1 MGERE
6 SKKQWDAENTERVS
20 LKLNKN
26 TDADILEAIDKAP
39 KQTEIKRL
47 IREGMKKAH
56 EMTKED
62 SMRVFGEL
70 SDRDKVLYVDMIR
83 MYRGFD
89 SVDRAAILAF
99 ATAIQNGSSTEEARK
114 IANDIRRS
122 NGKQIDESEEWT

>member
-47 IREGMKKAH
+47 VREALNNAKSMTQESADRELDAMTQERYKAFTKLLRAYMKLDTIDKAA
-56 EMTKED
+56 
-62 SMRVFGEL
+62 V
-70 SDRDKVLYVDMIR
+70 
-83 MYRGFD
+83 
-89 SVDRAAILAF
+89 LAF
-99 ATAIQNGSSTEEARK
+99 ATAIQNGSTVEEARQ

-122 NGKQIDESEEWT
+122 NGKADIESWE

>member
-26 TDADILEAIDKAP
+26 TDADIIKALDNTP

-47 IREGMKKAH
+47 VREALESAKSMTQKSADRELNAMTQERYIAFTKLLRAYMKFDAIDKAA
-56 EMTKED
+56 
-62 SMRVFGEL
+62 V
-70 SDRDKVLYVDMIR
+70 
-83 MYRGFD
+83 
-89 SVDRAAILAF
+89 LAF
-99 ATAIQNGSSTEEARK
+99 ATAIQNGSTVEEARQ

-122 NGKQIDESEEWT
+122 NGKADIESWE

>member
-26 TDADILEAIDKAP
+26 TDADIIKALDNAP

-47 IREGMKKAH
+47 IREGMKKAD

-70 SDRDKVLYVDMIR
+70 SDRDKVLYVELIR
-83 MYRGFD
+83 SYRKMD
-89 SVDRAAILAF
+89 SVDKAAALAF
-99 ATAIQNGSSTEEARK
+99 ATAIHNGSSAEEARE

-122 NGKQIDESEEWT
+122 NGKQVDESEE

>member
-26 TDADILEAIDKAP
+26 TDADIIKALDNAP

-47 IREGMKKAH
+47 VREALENAKSMTQESADRELNAMTEERYKALTKLLRAYMKLDAIDKAA
-56 EMTKED
+56 
-62 SMRVFGEL
+62 V
-70 SDRDKVLYVDMIR
+70 
-83 MYRGFD
+83 
-89 SVDRAAILAF
+89 LAF
-99 ATAIQNGSSTEEARK
+99 ATAIQNGSTVEEARQ

-122 NGKQIDESEEWT
+122 NGKTDIESWE

>member
-47 IREGMKKAH
+47 VREALENAKSMTQESADRELNAMTQERYKAFTKLLRAYMKLDAIDKAA
-56 EMTKED
+56 
-62 SMRVFGEL
+62 V
-70 SDRDKVLYVDMIR
+70 
-83 MYRGFD
+83 
-89 SVDRAAILAF
+89 LAF

-122 NGKQIDESEEWT
+122 NGKADIESWE

>member
-26 TDADILEAIDKAP
+26 TDADIIKALDNAP

-47 IREGMKKAH
+47 IREGMKKAD

-70 SDRDKVLYVDMIR
+70 SDRDKVLYVELIR
-83 MYRGFD
+83 SYRKMD
-89 SVDRAAILAF
+89 SIDKAATLAF
-99 ATAIQNGSSTEEARK
+99 ATAIHNGSSAEEARE

-122 NGKQIDESEEWT
+122 NGKQVDESEE

>member
-26 TDADILEAIDKAP
+26 TDADIIKALDNTP

-47 IREGMKKAH
+47 VREALESAKSMTQKSADRELNAMTQERYIAFTKLLRAYMKLDAIDKAA
-56 EMTKED
+56 
-62 SMRVFGEL
+62 V
-70 SDRDKVLYVDMIR
+70 
-83 MYRGFD
+83 
-89 SVDRAAILAF
+89 LAF
-99 ATAIQNGSSTEEARK
+99 ATAIQNGSTVEEARQ

-122 NGKQIDESEEWT
+122 NGKADIESWE

>member
-26 TDADILEAIDKAP
+26 TDADIIKALDNAP

-47 IREGMKKAH
+47 IREGMKKAS

-89 SVDRAAILAF
+89 SVDQAAVLAF
-99 ATAIQNGSSTEEARK
+99 ATAIQNGASAEEARK

-122 NGKQIDESEEWT
+122 NGKQIDESEE

>member
-26 TDADILEAIDKAP
+26 TDADILEALDKAP

-47 IREGMKKAH
+47 VREGLKKAKG
-56 EMTKED
+56 MTQESAD
-62 SMRVFGEL
+62 REL
-70 SDRDKVLYVDMIR
+70 DAMTQERYKAFTKLLRAYMKLDAIDK
-83 MYRGFD
+83 
-89 SVDRAAILAF
+89 AAVLAF
-99 ATAIQNGSSTEEARK
+99 ATAIQNGATAEEARK

-122 NGKQIDESEEWT
+122 NGKQIDESEE

>member
-47 IREGMKKAH
+47 VREALKNAKSMTQESADRELDTMTPERYKAFTKLLRAYMKLDAIDKAA
-56 EMTKED
+56 
-62 SMRVFGEL
+62 V
-70 SDRDKVLYVDMIR
+70 
-83 MYRGFD
+83 
-89 SVDRAAILAF
+89 LAF

-122 NGKQIDESEEWT
+122 NGKQIDESEE